1 MAQFNLTSVKKYYG
15 SRIALD
21 LEELTLW
28 PGRLYVLTGPNGS
41 GKSTLLSIL
50 AFLAKPDQGDMLFA
64 QDRVTWRAEQLSVL
78 RRKVTLLQQSPYL
91 FGGTVCGNVAFGLK
105 TRGFKS
111 LELQRAV
118 SDSLKLVGLT
128 GFEHRKI
135 GQLSGGEAQRVA
147 LARALALKP
156 EVLLLDEPLANVDK
170 TTASILE
177 PLIASLP
184 SQGTTVVMST
194 HDPHLGRSLNG
205 HVLRL
210 LDGRLEPM
218 ASQFKATDEF
228 IGEGASWS
236 RSKMHVN

>member
-21 LEELTLW
+21 IEELTLW

-50 AFLAKPDQGDMLFA
+50 AFLAKPDQGEMLFA
-64 QDRVTWRAEQLSVL
+64 HDRVTWKTEELSVL
-78 RRKVTLLQQSPYL
+78 RRKITLLHQAPYL
-91 FGGTVCGNVAFGLK
+91 FGGTVSSNVAFGLK
-105 TRGFKS
+105 TRGLKGM
-111 LELQRAV
+111 ELQRAV
-118 SDSLKLVGLT
+118 SDSLKLVGLA
-128 GFEHRKI
+128 GFEHRKV

-156 EVLLLDEPLANVDK
+156 EALLLDEPLANVDK
-170 TTASILE
+170 TTVSILE
-177 PLIASLP
+177 SLIASLP

-194 HDPHLGRSLNG
+194 HDPRLGRSLNG

-210 LDGRLEPM
+210 LDGGLEPA
-218 ASQFKATDEF
+218 ASSYKETGEL
-228 IGEGASWS
+228 IGEGVSWS

>member
-1 MAQFNLTSVKKYYG
+1 MAQFNLTSVKKYFG

-21 LEELTLW
+21 LEELTFW
-28 PGRLYVLTGPNGS
+28 SGRLYVLTGPNGS

-50 AFLAKPDQGDMLFA
+50 AFLAKPDQGEMLFA
-64 QDRVTWRAEQLSVL
+64 HDLVTWRTEQLSVL
-78 RRKVTLLQQSPYL
+78 RRKVTLLHQSPYL
-91 FGGTVCGNVAFGLK
+91 FGGTVSGNVAYGLK
-105 TRGFKS
+105 TRGFKG

-118 SDSLKLVGLT
+118 SDSLRLVGLT
-128 GFEHRKI
+128 GFEHRKV

-177 PLIASLP
+177 SLIASLP

-194 HDPHLGRSLNG
+194 HDSRLGRTLNG

-210 LDGRLEPM
+210 SDGKLEPM
-218 ASQFKATDEF
+218 ESQFKETDEL
-228 IGEGASWS
+228 IREGASWS